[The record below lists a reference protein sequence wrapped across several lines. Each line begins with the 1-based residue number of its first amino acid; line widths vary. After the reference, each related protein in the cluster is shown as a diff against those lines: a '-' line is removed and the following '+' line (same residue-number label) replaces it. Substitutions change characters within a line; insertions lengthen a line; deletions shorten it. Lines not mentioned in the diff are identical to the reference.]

1 MQIKVRLTIT
11 RQVVRYMCFILKL
24 TCLFITAMG
33 FHLNLTCLL
42 ITASVGVSAGLIS
55 YYFVL
60 KNEKEVIASADDI
73 YEDTDMD
80 KVVIDS
86 GDREVI
92 LLIRAEKRLLK
103 ILNERKKSSL
113 LYI

>member
-1 MQIKVRLTIT
+1 MG
-11 RQVVRYMCFILKL
+11 FIL
-24 TCLFITAMG
+24 
-33 FHLNLTCLL
+33 NLACLL
-42 ITASVGVSAGLIS
+42 ITTSVGVSAGVIS

-73 YEDTDMD
+73 YEDVDID

-92 LLIRAEKRLLK
+92 LSIRAEKRLLK
-103 ILNERKKSSL
+103 ILNEREKSSL

>member
-1 MQIKVRLTIT
+1 MT

-33 FHLNLTCLL
+33 FNLNLTCLL

-73 YEDTDMD
+73 YEDTDID

-86 GDREVI
+86 GEREVI
-92 LLIRAEKRLLK
+92 LPIRAEKRLLE
-103 ILNERKKSSL
+103 ILNEREKSCL

>member
-1 MQIKVRLTIT
+1 
-11 RQVVRYMCFILKL
+11 MCFILKL

-33 FHLNLTCLL
+33 FILNLTCLL
-42 ITASVGVSAGLIS
+42 MTASVGASAGLIS

-60 KNEKEVIASADDI
+60 KNEKEIIASADDI
-73 YEDTDMD
+73 YEDPDID

-86 GDREVI
+86 GDREVM
-92 LLIRAEKRLLK
+92 LSIRAEKRLLK
-103 ILNERKKSSL
+103 ILNEREKSSS

>member
-1 MQIKVRLTIT
+1 MT

-24 TCLFITAMG
+24 TRLFITAMG
-33 FHLNLTCLL
+33 FNLNLTCLL

-60 KNEKEVIASADDI
+60 RNEKEVIASADEV
-73 YEDTDMD
+73 YEDTDID

-86 GDREVI
+86 GKREVI
-92 LLIRAEKRLLK
+92 LSIRAEKRLLK
-103 ILNERKKSSL
+103 ILNEREKSSL
-113 LYI
+113 LYS